1 MQLVKN
7 LYSPRADRTV
17 SKKLEETYLAFQ
29 YEKRYTKNQILARYL
44 NGVFYGQNAIGV
56 QAASLTYFDKDVQEI
71 TLPRPRCW
79 RGCRRRRRPT
89 TRSRTP
95 RPRARRNVVLEEMA
109 EQGFITPEVAEQAK
123 KAGLDLER
131 GQAYRRKREEYFF
144 EYVRQVLI
152 DRYGEKQVQ
161 NGGFKVYTTIDP
173 ALQSVARRAIAENL
187 YYDDDPDGAVVMID
201 SQKGFIRAMASSQRF
216 NQENQFNLATQ
227 ACASR
232 ARSSRRSC

>member
-1 MQLVKN
+1 
-7 LYSPRADRTV
+7 
-17 SKKLEETYLAFQ
+17 
-29 YEKRYTKNQILARYL
+29 
-44 NGVFYGQNAIGV
+44 
-56 QAASLTYFDKDVQEI
+56 
-71 TLPRPRCW
+71 
-79 RGCRRRRRPT
+79 
-89 TRSRTP
+89 
-95 RPRARRNVVLEEMA
+95 MA
-109 EQGFITPEVAEQAK
+109 QQGFITPEVAEQAK

-131 GQAYRRKREEYFF
+131 GQAYKRKREEYFF

-201 SQKGFIRAMASSQRF
+201 SQKGFIRAMASSQR
-216 NQENQFNLATQ
+216 EESQFNWRLQ

-232 ARSSRRSC
+232 ARSQDVRADRGDPTADQPVFDTLRASG